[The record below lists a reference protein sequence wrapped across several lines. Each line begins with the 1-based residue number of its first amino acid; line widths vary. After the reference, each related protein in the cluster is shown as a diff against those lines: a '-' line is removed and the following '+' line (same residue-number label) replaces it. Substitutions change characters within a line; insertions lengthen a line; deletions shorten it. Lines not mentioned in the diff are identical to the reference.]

1 MHRRRCSGDSVEIE
15 SQTSVIDWK
24 AIFTRLVWFLP
35 RGDMPSTKGFDGV
48 SEDRVT
54 PGEMGSA
61 DGGGGGGGTGRQTL
75 SSIWKMVS
83 HPVTNE

>member
-24 AIFTRLVWFLP
+24 AIFTRFVWFLP

-48 SEDRVT
+48 SGDRAM
-54 PGEMGSA
+54 PGAMGSA
-61 DGGGGGGGTGRQTL
+61 DGEGGGGGTGRQTL